1 MQIIR
6 ILKKFRLILS
16 RHQKFRI
23 IELAILMIFGGFLEM
38 MSVSLILPFMNA
50 VMEPEKIMKNE
61 IVAFVCE
68 MFDLH
73 HYRTFL
79 VLLAFVLAF
88 IFIFKNVFLL
98 FQLNIQ
104 NRFISNNQFSV
115 QCRLLH
121 NFITRPYEYFLGIES
136 GEVLRIISGD
146 TAGTFT
152 LLSNIMMFFSEMV
165 VSATLIVTIF
175 IISPVVTLGMAAMLV
190 VMVILIMLVLRPIL
204 TRATQKSQQANA
216 GMSKWLLQ
224 SIQGIKE
231 LKIMRREEFF
241 EEEYNKNGQV
251 SVRMSRRTMTLGQ
264 IPRFML
270 EAVAMSSFLIV
281 IGIMIYKGV
290 DMEEVI
296 PILSVVAMAAIRLLP
311 SANRISQCMAQMASG
326 EPYLDKMLE
335 NLKEV
340 SSYTD
345 GETVEEQPGAVGRL
359 DKEFGFNGVDY
370 RYPSGDSDVLAGADI
385 VIHNGESVGIVG
397 ASGAGKTTAVDI
409 LLGLLRPKEGKVCV
423 DGTDIRLDMDG
434 WLSQIGYI
442 PQMIFMLDGTI
453 RENVAFGVPEDEVDD
468 DRVREVLRQAALSEF
483 VDSLSDGLDT
493 RLGERGVRL
502 SGGQRQRIGIARALY
517 TDPSILFFDEA
528 TSALD
533 NDTETAIMESIN
545 SLHGTKTMVI
555 IAHRLTTIEGCDHIF
570 RVENGKVIKER

>member
-6 ILKKFRLILS
+6 ILKKFRSILS

-23 IELAILMIFGGFLEM
+23 IELAILMVFGGFLEM
-38 MSVSLILPFMNA
+38 MSVSLILPFMSA
-50 VMEPEKIMKNE
+50 VMEPEKMMKNK

-73 HYRTFL
+73 SYRTFL

-88 IFIFKNVFLL
+88 LFILKNVFLL

-121 NFITRPYEYFLGIES
+121 NFINRPYEFFLGVDS
-136 GEVLRIISGD
+136 GEVLRVINND
-146 TAGTFT
+146 TGGTFT
-152 LLSNIMMFFSEMV
+152 LLSNLMMFFSELV

-175 IISPVVTLGMAAMLV
+175 IISPVVTLGMAAMLI

-204 TRATQKSQQANA
+204 TRATKKSQQANA
-216 GMSKWLLQ
+216 AMSKWLLQ

-251 SVRMSRRTMTLGQ
+251 SVRMQRKTMTLGQ

-270 EAVAMSSFLIV
+270 EAVSMSSFLIV

-311 SANRISQCMAQMASG
+311 SANRISLCMSQMASG
-326 EPYLDKMLE
+326 EPYLDKMIE
-335 NLKEV
+335 NLQEV
-340 SSYTD
+340 SSYVD
-345 GETVEEQPGAVGRL
+345 GDALEEQPGAVGRL
-359 DKEFGFNGVDY
+359 DKEFGFTNVKY
-370 RYPSGDSDVLAGADI
+370 RYPSGDKDVLTDASMT
-385 VIHNGESVGIVG
+385 VKTGESVGIVG
-397 ASGAGKTTAVDI
+397 ASGSGKTTAVDI
-409 LLGLLRPKEGKVCV
+409 LLGLLRPREGKVCV
-423 DGTDIRLDMDG
+423 DGTDIRLDMDS

-442 PQMIFMLDGTI
+442 PQMIFMLDGSI

-468 DRVREVLRQAALSEF
+468 EKVRQALKDAALIDF
-483 VDSLSDGLDT
+483 VDSLSNGLDT
-493 RLGERGVRL
+493 QLGERGVRL

-533 NDTETAIMESIN
+533 NETEAAIMDSIN

-570 RVENGKVIKER
+570 RVQDGEIVRER